1 LICVLVL
8 VDVVFANTNDWAHKD
23 RDQAFKGGDKNKDST
38 YTDKD
43 KLKDLYSVLM
53 KSLLLKDKNKD

>member
-8 VDVVFANTNDWAHKD
+8 VDLVFANTNDWAHKD
-23 RDQAFKGGDKNKDST
+23 RDQAFMGGDKNKDST

>member
-8 VDVVFANTNDWAHKD
+8 VDLVFANTNDWAQKD